1 MLVLTPIFQMGK
13 LRKAKQIKQQNKSEK
28 VQEYKPKLAGML
40 PQSTFQGLHWVSQL
54 PRYSRVSL
62 GTSPWRISSSNRE
75 YLLISMSPTFSN
87 KQIKTQVF
95 RTVCME
101 NRKLWYVIISFP
113 WHCWVKLLLL
123 PNVSV
128 TVSGSL
134 LHERNCGHLN
144 PHVLNVLSLETIMF
158 IWNERNKNLH
168 KLYTLKYT
176 YCQTF
181 QLIIEKPFSSL
192 VMMHVAREI
201 LHLFYSCS
209 DGCNADSCW
218 GNLAGVQMKLGMY
231 MFVT

>member
-1 MLVLTPIFQMGK
+1 
-13 LRKAKQIKQQNKSEK
+13 
-28 VQEYKPKLAGML
+28 
-40 PQSTFQGLHWVSQL
+40 
-54 PRYSRVSL
+54 
-62 GTSPWRISSSNRE
+62 
-75 YLLISMSPTFSN
+75 MSPAFSN

-95 RTVCME
+95 KTVCME

-128 TVSGSL
+128 TISGSL

-144 PHVLNVLSLETIMF
+144 PHVLNVLSLETIMC

-192 VMMHVAREI
+192 VMMHVAGEI
-201 LHLFYSCS
+201 LHLFYLCS

-218 GNLAGVQMKLGMY
+218 RNLAGVQTKLGMY
-231 MFVT
+231 MFVTLMLRIPTVLLYQKITLPHFVGNCLSFLVPEAHQNSIRLF